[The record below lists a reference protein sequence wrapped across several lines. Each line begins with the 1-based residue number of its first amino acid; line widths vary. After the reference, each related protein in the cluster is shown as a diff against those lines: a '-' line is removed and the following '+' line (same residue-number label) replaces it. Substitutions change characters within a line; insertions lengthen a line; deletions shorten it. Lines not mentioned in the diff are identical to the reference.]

1 MVHHKQT
8 LPQKTC
14 QTCGQPFLWRKKWQ
28 RDWESVKYC
37 SDRCR
42 QQRPVADASI
52 VQTAAQQSSPA
63 RGSAQRGSAQRAAQ
77 QRSASH

>member
-42 QQRPVADASI
+42 QQRPVADGPVVPA
-52 VQTAAQQSSPA
+52 AAQ
-63 RGSAQRGSAQRAAQ
+63 RGSAQRGSAKRAAQ